1 MTHLRSIAVAMFLAA
16 GMAGTAEAAPAN
28 LGPAAPPVTAERD
41 GAVTPVYHWRRRCW
55 PVRRW
60 VWTHWGWRYRY
71 VGTRCAPR
79 YRHYRYY
86 PRYHYRY
93 RHRYWR

>member
-1 MTHLRSIAVAMFLAA
+1 MTKLRSIAVAAVLAA

-28 LGPAAPPVTAERD
+28 LGPFAPQVAAESESA
-41 GAVTPVYHWRRRCW
+41 ATPAYHRHRRCW

-71 VGTRCAPR
+71 VGRRCAPR

-86 PRYHYRY
+86 PRYRYRY
-93 RHRYWR
+93 WH